1 MRPLAQLSAW
11 ARSFDRLSQRER
23 LLVLGA
29 VVALLIGAWQLL
41 LTGHVEARR
50 RQLLQDLTT
59 LETAMGLAAKT
70 AAATTAADPANS
82 AAGRIAE
89 LQARLQSVDG
99 QLLARS
105 AGMVPPQRM
114 AEVIRTVLSLQHG
127 LVLVSLRNLP
137 PTRLPPDAP
146 GATPA
151 DGPRPYVHT
160 VELVVEGQYLDLLAY
175 LEALEALPW
184 RFYWQHLE
192 LTTTRYPTS
201 RVRLELGTI
210 SLDSEWIDL

>member
-41 LTGHVEARR
+41 LTGHMEARR
-50 RQLLQDLTT
+50 RQLLEDLTT

-70 AAATTAADPANS
+70 AAATTAADPANT
-82 AAGRIAE
+82 AAGRISE

-114 AEVIRTVLSLQHG
+114 AEVVRTVLSLQRG

-137 PTRLPPDAP
+137 PTRLPADAP

-175 LEALEALPW
+175 FEALEALPW

-192 LTTTRYPTS
+192 LTTTHYPTS